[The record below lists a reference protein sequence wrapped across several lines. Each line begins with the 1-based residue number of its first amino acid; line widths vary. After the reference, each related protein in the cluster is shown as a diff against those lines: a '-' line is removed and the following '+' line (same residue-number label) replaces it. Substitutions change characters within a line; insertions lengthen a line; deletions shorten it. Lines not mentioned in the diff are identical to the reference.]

1 MKRILSLIL
10 VAVMIVFTTVIG
22 GAHYDIPEGM
32 TLEEAAKDPKYWYQG
47 VCPEGNFQIS
57 PGSSTVGGAA
67 CSWFSAS
74 FCLVKMGLMIPPKDN
89 PIELIKWAQED
100 YVNRMI
106 GYPQF
111 HVEYNSLSQ
120 RYPGLETK
128 YNDDLRGVCDYD
140 KVKLYVKGKMSEKWF
155 VAICVGQEYGGSDG
169 AHWVA
174 VDGFDKD
181 GDIIIADSAYSGWNE
196 PKKYNAQGCYG
207 NYNSYAVNS
216 VCHFALFRKDGADP
230 NNCPSI
236 YGGKFEGGD
245 STKLSDAEQEEYNKI
260 CEEYELKGLSGIV
273 ESNLL
278 DGQKTLEFSDR
289 RYLSQDKINQIENI
303 NDIQESSKPQIVT
316 IVSIIL
322 RVIGILLILYSVLL
336 LLCMMLDKVNNLFD
350 FSFLTLV
357 SLGTLKLNNEST
369 LSSDLRKKNHKSI
382 KTILIIIGIIF
393 LLGLVFLSDIVL
405 KVIYSIVG

>member
-10 VAVMIVFTTVIG
+10 IAILIASTTIIG
-22 GAHYDIPEGM
+22 GAHYGIPEGM
-32 TLEEAAKDPKYWYQG
+32 TLEEAAKDPKYWHQG
-47 VCPEGNFQIS
+47 YVPEGNFPIT
-57 PGSSTVGGAA
+57 PGGSTVGGAA
-67 CSWFSAS
+67 CSWFSS
-74 FCLVKMGLMIPPKDN
+74 CFLFVKMGLMDPEKEN
-89 PIELIKWAQED
+89 PVTLIKWAQEAPST
-100 YVNRMI
+100 RI
-106 GYPQF
+106 LAGF
-111 HVEYNSLSQ
+111 HIEYNGIKQ
-120 RYPGLETK
+120 KYPNMEVS
-128 YNDDLRGVCDYD
+128 YNDDIRGVKDSE
-140 KVKLYVKGKMSEKWF
+140 KVKLYCKGKMNDGWF
-155 VAICVGQEYGGSDG
+155 VGLCVGQDNNPNDG
-169 AHWVA
+169 AHWIA

-181 GDIIIADSAYSGWNE
+181 GNMIIADSAYDDWNE
-196 PKKYNAQGCYG
+196 PKKWDDSG
-207 NYNSYAVNS
+207 NYGSWGSYATNTISHVELYK
-216 VCHFALFRKDGADP
+216 VAGADP
-230 NNCPSI
+230 LNCPSI

-245 STKLSDAEQEEYNKI
+245 STKLSDAEQEEYDKI
-260 CEEYELKGLSGIV
+260 CAEGELKGMPDVSKTNMLNEAV
-273 ESNLL
+273 E
-278 DGQKTLEFSDR
+278 LEFKDR

-316 IVSIIL
+316 IVSITL